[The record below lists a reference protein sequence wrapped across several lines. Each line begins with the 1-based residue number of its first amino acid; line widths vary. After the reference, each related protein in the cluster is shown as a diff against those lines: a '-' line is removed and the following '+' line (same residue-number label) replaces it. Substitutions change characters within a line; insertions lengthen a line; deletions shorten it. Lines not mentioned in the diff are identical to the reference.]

1 MSESKQLNQNIQG
14 LRSSKE
20 RDFREVIIEKFK
32 NELAR
37 EVSMMNEVE
46 HRFSSQRG
54 TGDHKTQPQFSGINR
69 RTNNN

>member
-54 TGDHKTQPQFSGINR
+54 VGNHKTQPQFSGINR
-69 RTNNN
+69 RTDNN